1 MNKAGGATGWA
12 VLLAFATGP
21 ARASGSPIGDELG
34 YVLAWMGLAVLL
46 FAASVALAIRRART
60 RGARSGWL
68 HLGGAVL
75 TLPVGAMLS
84 LALASTRL
92 AGSLPGIVPTLAAT
106 LLPTLALW
114 LAYLAAM
121 RADDRREENRAWKAT
136 R

>member
-1 MNKAGGATGWA
+1 MNKANAGPGLAS
-12 VLLAFATGP
+12 LLAFAAGP
-21 ARASGSPIGDELG
+21 AQASGSPIGDELG
-34 YVLAWMGLAVLL
+34 FVVAWMGLAALL
-46 FAASVALAIRRART
+46 FAASVGLAIRRARW

-84 LALASTRL
+84 LALLSTRFGGNL
-92 AGSLPGIVPTLAAT
+92 SAIGSILAAT

-121 RADDRREENRAWKAT
+121 HADDQRDENRVWKTT